1 MRYICSWWSGKY
13 TQFLHKLDSYLPSSL
28 NVYTSERYRY
38 KYIYGYV
45 YTFFSLLL
53 VGFYPGQELAAQFNF
68 SMVWTALILYIIYKA
83 YLTFKMSQIFSF
95 IAHRTSFERKNH
107 VKSDKNAPTM
117 TSKGIFGQKLDDFTW
132 RKCSI
137 V

>member
-28 NVYTSERYRY
+28 NVYTSERYRH

-53 VGFYPGQELAAQFNF
+53 VGFYPGHELAAQFNI

-83 YLTFKMSQIFSF
+83 HLTFKMSQIFSF
-95 IAHRTSFERKNH
+95 IAHRTSFERKYSS
-107 VKSDKNAPTM
+107 KTDKNGPSLS
-117 TSKGIFGQKLDDFTW
+117 SKDVLTRKLGKFTYC
-132 RKCSI
+132 RI
-137 V
+137 